1 MVVAGGGSGGE
12 DNPVDDDY
20 NQPCLILLECED
32 LEVSKSY
39 TSWQD
44 FWNACTEGSS
54 SFDEDIM
61 FDSCSWT
68 ITLSGNITVDKTL
81 FLLITGGTDNTIT
94 IICAENVKITAN
106 GLKVFHIA
114 NNPGTQYMQIQ
125 KNGNN
130 FQIDGTE
137 ICSESDMK
145 KFIEYS
151 TNLEISFT

>member
-1 MVVAGGGSGGE
+1 MKQKI
-12 DNPVDDDY
+12 Y
-20 NQPCLILLECED
+20 RCM
-32 LEVSKSY
+32 K
-39 TSWQD
+39 T
-44 FWNACTEGSS
+44 TE
-54 SFDEDIM
+54 
-61 FDSCSWT
+61 
-68 ITLSGNITVDKTL
+68 
-81 FLLITGGTDNTIT
+81 
-94 IICAENVKITAN
+94 AITAN
-106 GLKVFHIA
+106 GLRVFHIA